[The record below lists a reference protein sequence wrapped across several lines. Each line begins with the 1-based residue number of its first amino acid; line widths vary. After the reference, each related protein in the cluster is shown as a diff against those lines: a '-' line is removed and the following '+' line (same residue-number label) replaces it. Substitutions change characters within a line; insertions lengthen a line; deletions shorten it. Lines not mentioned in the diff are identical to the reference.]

1 MVQGR
6 ISASVNVS
14 IHLSLACGILHQRI
28 RFLGNCLKLYMNIDK
43 SAVFSELFIQLEKS
57 FLAASDAAEGARQL
71 ATHEQSKPETQYDT
85 VGLEASYLA
94 HGHSQRAADLACA
107 IEDWKTLQ
115 HKSFSSESTID
126 AGALVE
132 LVDSNDVSNM
142 FLIGNYS
149 GGLKIEVSNEV
160 VTVITFSSPLGGA
173 LKSKQVGDEFQ
184 HPVNAKLT
192 LEITHLV

>member
-1 MVQGR
+1 MVQR
-6 ISASVNVS
+6 LISALVNVS
-14 IHLSLACGILHQRI
+14 IHLSHACGILCERARHI
-28 RFLGNCLKLYMNIDK
+28 GNCLNPSMNIDK

-57 FLAASDAAEGARQL
+57 FLAATDAAEGARQL

-94 HGHSQRAADLACA
+94 HGHSQRAADLANA
-107 IEDWKTLQ
+107 IEDWKILQ
-115 HKSFSSESTID
+115 HKVFNNESTID

-132 LVDSNDVSNM
+132 LIDSDEISKM

-149 GGLKIEVSNEV
+149 GGLKIEVSDEV
-160 VTVITFSSPLGGA
+160 VTVITLSSPLGGA
-173 LKSKQVGDEFQ
+173 MKSKQVGDEFQ
-184 HPVNAKLT
+184 HPVNAKLS